1 MGTVVGSLVDRGY
14 GLAWRVL
21 DAQHHGVPQRRR
33 RIVLVGHRGAPGMHL
48 QRYFLTPR
56 AAAGILRR
64 SERRSRP
71 IPEKLR
77 AALLRVSQQQ

>member
-1 MGTVVGSLVDRGY
+1 MASPGECWTLNTTEFHSAAVESSL
-14 GLAWRVL
+14 L
-21 DAQHHGVPQRRR
+21 D
-33 RIVLVGHRGAPGMHL
+33 IVEPPGMHL